1 MRCAACFKQLIHRA
15 FLGFADEIDAD
26 EQDYRFVFLNTSD
39 KPYFLNEED
48 QYPFGWRLEKSNQ
61 QAGRKGAK
69 NRQKNYYLH
78 PFITPEFTEQKDI
91 QQELSPMMICC
102 LMDPVFIT
110 QLSNVRM

>member
-48 QYPFGWRLEKSNQ
+48 QYLFGWRLEISNQ
-61 QAGRKGAK
+61 QAEWLEGKALKTDRKIIIFS
-69 NRQKNYYLH
+69 H
-78 PFITPEFTEQKDI
+78 
-91 QQELSPMMICC
+91 S
-102 LMDPVFIT
+102 
-110 QLSNVRM
+110 